1 MTTSCV
7 RNKTGNES
15 VRKAPRLVL
24 SSGSAFAELM
34 AEALRARGWDV
45 HTVRSE
51 EAVKA
56 AIKKNPAAVVVP
68 VCAGAESGFLTA
80 AKIRKAKPRL
90 KVVLV
95 GERTAKTEKLAKFVG
110 AEFAAEADG
119 LAGLLTAFA
128 RA

>member
-1 MTTSCV
+1 MTISCV
-7 RNKTGNES
+7 RNKSGSES

-24 SSGSAFAELM
+24 SSGSAFADLM

-56 AIKKNPAAVVVP
+56 AIKKNPAAVVIP
-68 VCAGAESGFLTA
+68 VWAGAESGFLTA

-95 GERTAKTEKLAKFVG
+95 GERTAKSEKLAKFVG

-119 LAGLLTAFA
+119 VGGLLTAFA

>member
-1 MTTSCV
+1 VTISCV
-7 RNKTGNES
+7 RNKSGNEAA
-15 VRKAPRLVL
+15 RKAPRLVL
-24 SSGSAFAELM
+24 SSGSAFAVMLTD
-34 AEALRARGWDV
+34 ALRSRGWDV
-45 HTVRSE
+45 HTVRSD

-56 AIKKNPAAVVVP
+56 AIKKNPAAVVIP

-95 GERTAKTEKLAKFVG
+95 GERTAKAEKLAKFVG
-110 AEFAAEADG
+110 AEFAAETDG
-119 LAGLLTAFA
+119 IGGLLTAFA